1 MHLRR
6 SVVIPVMLIAGTAL
20 AVPYGATPVEARTT
34 SVPSSLVKQVFS
46 AGSLPMDRN
55 TWFAG
60 SAEGKNIGDQSAPPL
75 PDGKGKDVAQQ
86 KCSTCHAT
94 NIWSTQ
100 RHTREQ
106 WGSIIDSMVSKGLE
120 ASDEELDT
128 IADYLAQNFGPVAKA
143 PPATD
148 PNNQPAPPPTDPAT
162 TKPPVP

>member
-20 AVPYGATPVEARTT
+20 AVSYVAMPVEARTT
-34 SVPSSLVKQVFS
+34 SVSSSLVKQVFS
-46 AGSLPMDRN
+46 ASSLPMDRE
-55 TWFAG
+55 TFFAG
-60 SAEGKNIGDQSAPPL
+60 SATGRNIGDQAAPPL

-100 RHTREQ
+100 HHTREQ
-106 WGSIIDSMVSKGLE
+106 WGSIIDNMISKGLE

-128 IADYLAQNFGPVAKA
+128 ITDYLAQNFGPVAKA
-143 PPATD
+143 PSPTAPTD
-148 PNNQPAPPPTDPAT
+148 PPAPPPSDPAT